1 MITKIS
7 LWLTVIL
14 FSFYFAGHLF
24 DLVANIPNWKSGE
37 IGDVEKYRDFYN
49 QASPKNYFLLLV
61 LGTPIISLISLG
73 LIWQSGG
80 PSRYFIAVAFVISVI
95 VLVFTIKY
103 FVPINEYIFSSA
115 NYDPLELKTK
125 VSNWISADYFR
136 IFLIGT
142 GMLTA
147 IAGLNEYMGKQFVP
161 D

>member
-24 DLVANIPNWKSGE
+24 DLTANIPNWESGE
-37 IGDVEKYRDFYN
+37 IADVEKYRDFYS

-61 LGTPIISLISLG
+61 LGTPIISLISSG
-73 LIWQSGG
+73 LVWKTAGS
-80 PSRYFIAVAFVISVI
+80 SRYYLAATFVLSVI
-95 VLVFTIKY
+95 VLIFTITY

-115 NYDPLELKTK
+115 AYDPVELKEM
-125 VSNWISADYFR
+125 VSNWISADYIR
-136 IFLIGT
+136 ILLIGT

-147 IAGLNEYMGKQFVP
+147 IAGFNEYMKQTSSI
-161 D
+161 